1 MNCVEFRR
9 QLAIDPHASAAD
21 FVQHRAECPRCAEAH
36 ARALTFENGL
46 ARALNV
52 AVPAQLAEAI
62 LFAQTTAER
71 RRRTGLRR
79 ISMFAVA
86 AALVLA
92 IGVVGMRAEAKP
104 LSVQAVEHLRKEED
118 VLVLTKPIA
127 ADEVSEVFAKRGV
140 VLKQVPDDISFVA
153 PCPVGEHRSVHVVMP
168 TADGPVTVIYVA
180 DQKLAAAED
189 FERDGLRGRSMP
201 VGNGTLILLAKSSAE
216 FARIGNLWRAAIA
229 G

>member
-1 MNCVEFRR
+1 
-9 QLAIDPHASAAD
+9 
-21 FVQHRAECPRCAEAH
+21 
-36 ARALTFENGL
+36 
-46 ARALNV
+46 
-52 AVPAQLAEAI
+52 
-62 LFAQTTAER
+62 
-71 RRRTGLRR
+71 
-79 ISMFAVA
+79 

-104 LSVQAVEHLRKEED
+104 LSLQAVEHLRKEED

>member
-36 ARALTFENGL
+36 ARALTFEHGL

-127 ADEVSEVFAKRGV
+127 ANEVSEVFAKRGV
-140 VLKQVPDDISFVA
+140 VLKQVPL
-153 PCPVGEHRSVHVVMP
+153 P
-168 TADGPVTVIYVA
+168 T
-180 DQKLAAAED
+180 
-189 FERDGLRGRSMP
+189 GLRGRSMP